1 MTTWMWIL
9 LGVIICQRLV
19 ELIIAKR
26 NEQWMKDRGG
36 IEKGEKHYKWFVI
49 LHIMFFLSIVFEVQ
63 TQTDSDRQLNYF
75 LFSIFLAAQLG
86 RVWCIQTLGKFWNT
100 KIIVLPGVS
109 IIKKGPYKYIKH
121 PNYLIVLVELFV
133 IPLIYGAYITAVLF
147 PLLHLGLLRIR
158 VPREEKALTKATL
171 PKV

>member
-26 NEQWMKDRGG
+26 NEQWMKNRGG
-36 IEKGEKHYKWFVI
+36 IEQGEKHYKWFVI
-49 LHIMFFLSIVFEVQ
+49 LHIMFFLSILFEV
-63 TQTDSDRQLNYF
+63 SINSVNDRHLNYL
-75 LFSIFLAAQLG
+75 LFSIFLAVQIG
-86 RVWCIQTLGKFWNT
+86 RVWCIQTLGRFWNT

-109 IIKKGPYKYIKH
+109 ILKKGPYKYIKH
-121 PNYLIVLVELFV
+121 PNYLIVLVELIV
-133 IPLIYGAYITAVLF
+133 IPMLYGAYITAILF
-147 PLLHLGLLRIR
+147 PLFHIGLLRIR

-171 PKV
+171 PKI